1 MNLAEHLKDE
11 HRISPMLTYLREI
24 VFGGADGIV
33 TTFAVV
39 AGFAGAQA
47 ENSAIPMITVL
58 LFGFANLFADATS
71 MGLGNFLSMRS
82 EHDAYHS
89 EKKKEQ
95 HEIKNSRNLEFEE
108 TVEILKERGYSKKDA
123 LDMAHLYAKNE
134 EYWAEFMM
142 REELQLPSPDMNPF
156 LNALTTFM
164 SFIFFGFIP
173 LVPYLVFRDHENIFL
188 YSIVATFIALMLLA
202 ILRWRVTKFS
212 LLRSIAETLTTGGFS
227 ALVAY
232 VVGVFFRV

>member
-1 MNLAEHLKDE
+1 MNLHTHLKSE
-11 HRISPMLTYLREI
+11 HKISPMLTYLKEI
-24 VFGGADGIV
+24 VYGGADGIV

-47 ENSAIPMITVL
+47 ENSSIPMLSVL

-82 EHDAYHS
+82 EYDAYHS
-89 EKKKEQ
+89 EKSKERN
-95 HEIKNSRNLEFEE
+95 EIRHSREFELEE
-108 TVEILKERGYSKKDA
+108 TIELLESRGYTTKDA
-123 LDMAHLYAKNE
+123 QEMAHLYAKNE

-142 REELQLPSPDMNPF
+142 REELQLPVPESNAPLTAFITF
-156 LNALTTFM
+156 L

-173 LVPYLVFRDHENIFL
+173 LIPYIFIKNSPHTFL
-188 YSIVATFIALMLLA
+188 YSICATFFALLLLA
-202 ILRWRVTKFS
+202 VLRWQVTKFS
-212 LLRSIAETLTTGGFS
+212 FTRSAIETLITGGFS

-232 VVGVFFRV
+232 VVGIFFRV